1 MLAGSAVVWGLV
13 FGLLAAAPWSPPAT
27 FQPGISFAAKQ
38 VMRIGVTLLG
48 FQISLSTLQVLNISD
63 VAALAIDVAVVLI
76 AGWFL
81 GPALGVRRELSLV
94 AAASVAICGAS
105 AAAAFACIVMR
116 EDSAKGDVACTIGA
130 VSIISSAAMLIY
142 PILSHSA
149 GLGPAAGGVFL
160 GGSIHE
166 VAHAVAAGYSVN
178 SETGDMATMAKLL
191 RVALLAPACVA
202 VSFVTTGPLPVQ
214 RVSLP
219 LPPVFLIGF
228 VVAACLNASGLIP
241 SQVAQITAPLSRF
254 CLVTSM
260 AAIGLTL
267 PWKSIRAFG
276 VKPIILLLTLS
287 AILIGLSLIYVTHRP
302 I

>member
-1 MLAGSAVVWGLV
+1 MLLRSREISESSGLRNNLPGLALCASIACGATAVAMLAGSAVVWGLV

-116 EDSAKGDVACTIGA
+116 EDSAKGGCCLYDRRRQHH
-130 VSIISSAAMLIY
+130 LF
-142 PILSHSA
+142 
-149 GLGPAAGGVFL
+149 GGN
-160 GGSIHE
+160 
-166 VAHAVAAGYSVN
+166 A
-178 SETGDMATMAKLL
+178 D
-191 RVALLAPACVA
+191 
-202 VSFVTTGPLPVQ
+202 LPD
-214 RVSLP
+214 P
-219 LPPVFLIGF
+219 
-228 VVAACLNASGLIP
+228 
-241 SQVAQITAPLSRF
+241 
-254 CLVTSM
+254 
-260 AAIGLTL
+260 
-267 PWKSIRAFG
+267 
-276 VKPIILLLTLS
+276 
-287 AILIGLSLIYVTHRP
+287 
-302 I
+302 